1 MLEETRELWNGLSTS
16 LKRDLT
22 EIVLEEQKQA
32 PLTDVKDAAREAKNI
47 NQELMSIS
55 RMKQATL
62 KDILV
67 ELRAQTKSVQKMSEH
82 LGKIAA
88 KAEATGYITTTV
100 G

>member
-32 PLTDVKDAAREAKNI
+32 PLTEVKEAAREAKNV

-67 ELRAQTKSVQKMSEH
+67 ELRAQTKSFQKISEH
-82 LGKIAA
+82 LGKIAT
-88 KAEATGYITTTV
+88 KA
-100 G
+100 

>member
-1 MLEETRELWNGLSTS
+1 MEVREEVRELWKSISTE

-32 PLTDVKDAAREAKNI
+32 PLTDVKEAAREAKNV

-67 ELRAQTKSVQKMSEH
+67 ELRAQTKSTQKISEH

-88 KAEATGYITTTV
+88 KK
-100 G
+100 